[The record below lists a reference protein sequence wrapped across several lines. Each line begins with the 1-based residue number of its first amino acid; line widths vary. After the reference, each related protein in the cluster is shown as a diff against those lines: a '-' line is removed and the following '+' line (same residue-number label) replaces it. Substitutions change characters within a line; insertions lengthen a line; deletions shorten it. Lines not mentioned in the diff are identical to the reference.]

1 MSHPTSPRDEG
12 WFEWAEAETITR
24 LRRQIAERRAVRT
37 APPAEIVL
45 DEPTAP
51 EVRLDEAPSRRVI
64 RVHQENLTSA

>member
-1 MSHPTSPRDEG
+1 MTHPTSPRDEG

-24 LRRQIAERRAVRT
+24 LRRQIAERRALRT

-45 DEPTAP
+45 DAP
-51 EVRLDEAPSRRVI
+51 PPPPDVRLEEAPSRVI